1 MDANAHDG
9 RYAPSPTGDLH
20 LGNLRTALAAWLIA
34 RAAGARFALRIDDL
48 DPDRLRPGSAERQL
62 ADLTALGLDWD
73 GPVVVQST
81 RRPRHEAALA
91 TLDEQGA
98 TYPCFC
104 SRAEIRAAASAP
116 HGAGVEGA
124 YPGTC
129 ARLAPQEAKRRVEA
143 GEAHCTRVR
152 AEGVVLGFTDGI
164 LGPIEGVVDDFVVR
178 RKDGV
183 PAYNLGTVVDDADQ
197 GVREVVRGSDLAETT
212 HRQVWLA
219 ERLGLAVPRYAHVPI
234 VVGVDGARLGKRHGS
249 VTLADLAQRG
259 VDADEV
265 RLLLAESL
273 GIERPAGSHTGTHA
287 GAQELVGR
295 FAISRIPVAE
305 QRIDPDLLL
314 PGVGWRD
321 LQPL

>member
-1 MDANAHDG
+1 MHANPHDG

-34 RAAGARFALRIDDL
+34 RAADARFVLRIDDL

-73 GPVVVQST
+73 GEAVVQSS
-81 RRPRHEAALA
+81 RREQHEAAL
-91 TLDEQGA
+91 TLLEQQGL

-116 HGAGVEGA
+116 HGAGAEGA

-129 ARLAPQEAKRRVEA
+129 ARLSSEETRRRVAA

-152 AEGVVLGFTDGI
+152 AEAVTVGFTDGI
-164 LGPIEGVVDDFVVR
+164 LGWIDGIVDDFVVR

-183 PAYNLGTVVDDADQ
+183 PAYNLGTVVDDSDQ
-197 GVREVVRGSDLAETT
+197 GVHEVVRGSDLAETT
-212 HRQVWLA
+212 PRQIWLA
-219 ERLGLAVPRYAHVPI
+219 QRLGRAVPHFAHVPI
-234 VVGVDGARLGKRHGS
+234 VVGADGARLGKRHGS
-249 VTLADLAQRG
+249 ITRGELAARGIDAAEVRTLLAD
-259 VDADEV
+259 
-265 RLLLAESL
+265 SL
-273 GIERPAGSHTGTHA
+273 GMPPVPGRRESARDLLPRFDLAHIPR
-287 GAQELVGR
+287 AQ
-295 FAISRIPVAE
+295 
-305 QRIDPDLLL
+305 QCIDPDLLV
-314 PGVGWRD
+314 PGASWAA